1 MAPTPATLR
10 RHELAGLPVQV
21 AESTCQSRVGLK
33 GVVRSETAG
42 TLVLETAAGVK
53 QVPKTG
59 TTFRFALTDEAAGG
73 RRPPGSTSKLPF
85 DTAGPTTRSPGQS
98 KGPVPD
104 GAATRDGESQ
114 DVVSVT
120 VDGARLVGRPA
131 ERTEQEADSLWR

>member
-1 MAPTPATLR
+1 MQPTPATLS

-21 AESTCQSRVGLK
+21 ATSTCRSRVGLC
-33 GVVRSETAG
+33 GVVRRETAG
-42 TLVLETAAGVK
+42 TLTIETPAGVK

-73 RRPPGSTSKLPF
+73 RRPPGSTSELPF
-85 DTAGPTTRSPGQS
+85 DTAGTATGPAGQS
-98 KGPVPD
+98 GGSVPD
-104 GAATRDGESQ
+104 GAATRRGESQ